1 MSHKL
6 WIKISDLLL
15 SAKSAAVISFILF
28 YFVMAYW
35 CSIGVVF
42 GVVLLV
48 YSEKNV
54 DSRILGRPCAI
65 DSKFDK
71 ESGDLKNLEISFLY
85 SW

>member
-1 MSHKL
+1 MNQN
-6 WIKISDLLL
+6 KISDLLL
-15 SAKSAAVISFILF
+15 SAKSAAVISFMF
-28 YFVMAYW
+28 YFGVYW